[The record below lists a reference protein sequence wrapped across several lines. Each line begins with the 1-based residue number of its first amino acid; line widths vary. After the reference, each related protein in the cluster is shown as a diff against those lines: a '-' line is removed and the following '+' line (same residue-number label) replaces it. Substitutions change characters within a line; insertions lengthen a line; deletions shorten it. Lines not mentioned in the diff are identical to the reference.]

1 MTRLLP
7 APQAGGGLRVGVA
20 CPEEKGQPRSLRF
33 RSSAQN
39 AFLPFAAVAKR
50 GACAWGGRAP
60 RLLGAGR
67 TDVNFGSPR
76 PCCWRADNRRHK
88 PERRSRPQGSIAAPL
103 SAVRRSAPRSTS
115 ARPRSC
121 LRPAAG
127 ERGLCAGSSG
137 GGSVVRAPAWHGRAR
152 RTLTPGVP
160 GAVASGANPNVPR
173 LPWTPGR
180 GGRWVPR
187 PFSSAQMP
195 KSGDHRPGIAGRAQT
210 VLGQE
215 PVHVPPTPAGSLL
228 AGAQQKRPGA
238 AHKPG
243 QRPSR
248 RLAPPRMVARVQ
260 GLLAS
265 TGHGQGQQRPS
276 RRLAQ
281 QVPPPEATKRGQGVG
296 SMLREPTPRRE
307 RGAQHRGRV
316 GQASGQGCRL
326 RAARLLR
333 AAGSVPWALSPGGG
347 PDGT

>member
-1 MTRLLP
+1 M
-7 APQAGGGLRVGVA
+7 RVGRA
-20 CPEEKGQPRSLRF
+20 RPP
-33 RSSAQN
+33 
-39 AFLPFAAVAKR
+39 AAV
-50 GACAWGGRAP
+50 
-60 RLLGAGR
+60 GAGR

-137 GGSVVRAPAWHGRAR
+137 GGSVVRAPAWRGRAR

-215 PVHVPPTPAGSLL
+215 PVHVPPPP
-228 AGAQQKRPGA
+228 QA
-238 AHKPG
+238 ASALG
-243 QRPSR
+243 PSR
-248 RLAPPRMVARVQ
+248 NVQ
-260 GLLAS
+260 GLR
-265 TGHGQGQQRPS
+265 TRQGSGLHEGLPRP
-276 RRLAQ
+276 
-281 QVPPPEATKRGQGVG
+281 T
-296 SMLREPTPRRE
+296 
-307 RGAQHRGRV
+307 
-316 GQASGQGCRL
+316 
-326 RAARLLR
+326 
-333 AAGSVPWALSPGGG
+333 W
-347 PDGT
+347 